1 MTFQSLISTHRVIG
15 RSVVQREAE
24 ALIELSG
31 SLGEDFD
38 RAVDALMKTQGRV
51 IVTGIGKS
59 GHVGRKLAAT
69 LSSTG
74 TPSFFVHAAEA
85 SHGDLGMIKSE
96 DTLFILS
103 NSGKSNELQALINH
117 ARRFE
122 VTIIGVASK
131 AESPLMRQADIRLL
145 LPSVPEA
152 CPERIAP
159 TTSTTMML
167 ALGDALAVAAMEAR
181 GFSLESFIRLHPGGA
196 IGQGFLPVRS
206 VLRRENELPLV
217 TPSTAMRDV
226 VLEMTSGGKGAAGVV
241 DEDGNLVGII
251 TDGDLRRSFDRI
263 LIANAGDVMTHNPLT
278 IECDTL
284 VQDAVALMQ
293 QAKITVVFVM
303 DREQPRR
310 PIGLVNIHDLGFG
323 Y

>member
-85 SHGDLGMIKSE
+85 SHGDLGMIKPE

-103 NSGKSNELQALINH
+103 NSGKSHELQALINH

-226 VLEMTSGGKGAAGVV
+226 VLEMTSAGKGAAGVV

>member
-226 VLEMTSGGKGAAGVV
+226 VLEMTSAGKGAAGVV